1 MAWSNARF
9 FINISSTGE
18 GRQGNRRLN
27 RSVSWFTGAVTTE
40 PVAAV
45 RPRNRKQLIVEAAGR
60 VFSERG
66 YHAASM
72 EEIAANVGITAAA
85 LYRHFPNKYALFAEC
100 ANVMV
105 DRLVA
110 AVDEVPPD
118 ATLAEVFAAV
128 TQVSVAH
135 RASGGLYRWEARYL
149 ERADRHVLG
158 AKFAH
163 VVGRV
168 TGVALREHPLPDEH
182 LRAAAALG
190 AIGSITMHRI
200 SIAQRRVEE
209 LLVAAALR
217 VAATDPTAATG
228 SARLVELPTR
238 PVPRTRRSEIL
249 AAAIPLFERDGFAN
263 VTNGRIAEAVG
274 LVPSAIYRY
283 FPGKA
288 DILAAACLQ
297 AAGLLTQAVEQN
309 LRGVT
314 DPHDAVVALTAT
326 YVAYSFEH
334 TALTS
339 VANAELAGLPA
350 DLQRPLVVA
359 QREHIAAWEQ
369 HLRSARPELD
379 SRQARVL
386 VHAGFGVVVEAGRRL
401 RWQDSPGNRDAVA
414 ALVLGALGV

>member
-1 MAWSNARF
+1 
-9 FINISSTGE
+9 
-18 GRQGNRRLN
+18 
-27 RSVSWFTGAVTTE
+27 VTAE
-40 PVAAV
+40 PTSAI

-72 EEIAANVGITAAA
+72 EEIAASVGITAAA

-110 AVDEVPPD
+110 ALDEVPAEAALAD
-118 ATLAEVFAAV
+118 TLAAV
-128 TQVSVAH
+128 TRVTVAH
-135 RASGGLYRWEARYL
+135 RASGGVYRWEARYL
-149 ERADRHVLG
+149 NREDRRVLR

-168 TGVALREHPLPDEH
+168 TDVVRREHPLPDEH

-190 AIGSITMHRI
+190 VIGSITMHHT

-209 LLVAAALR
+209 LLLASAMR

-228 SARLVELPTR
+228 SARVVELPTQ
-238 PVPRTRRSEIL
+238 PVPRTRRAEIL

-297 AAGLLTQAVEQN
+297 AGGLLAQAVEQN
-309 LRGVT
+309 LRGVV
-314 DPHDAVVALTAT
+314 DPHDAVAALTAT

-339 VANAELAGLPA
+339 VANAELIGLPA
-350 DLQRPLVVA
+350 NLQRPLVIA
-359 QREHIAAWEQ
+359 QREHIAVWEQ
-369 HLRSARPELD
+369 QLRLARPELD

-401 RWQDSPGNRDAVA
+401 RWQDSPAHRHAVA
-414 ALVLGALGV
+414 ALLVGALGL